1 MRGNG
6 NTKSQMILD
15 PYSVW
20 NQAGNNE
27 PLVILR
33 SNDWREVM
41 AIALIKE
48 DIKDPAFKIL
58 FEAALK
64 LKEYHDENDIP
75 F

>member
-6 NTKSQMILD
+6 NTKSQLILD

-20 NQAGNNE
+20 NQAHINE

-33 SNDWREVM
+33 SDDWRRVM
-41 AIALIKE
+41 EIALVKE
-48 DIKDPAFKIL
+48 SCDPAFMIL
-58 FEAALK
+58 FNAALK
-64 LKEYHDENDIP
+64 LKAYHDENDIP